1 METPK
6 RVLVVEDEVSMRLL
20 LQHVFTKEGY
30 AVTTATNGLEAK
42 QLLSV
47 SPFDLICS
55 DVMMSGVDGIELCTW
70 VKSQEEMKR
79 TPFVILSSRAQ
90 LAEIADGY
98 KAGADFYVTKP
109 FQLANLLST
118 ISKALAGEKKA

>member
-42 QLLSV
+42 QLLAA

-70 VKSQEEMKR
+70 VKSQEEMKK

-90 LAEIADGY
+90 LAEINDGY

-118 ISKALAGEKKA
+118 IAAALAGEKKR